1 MGTPVQ
7 AGEPE
12 AGEPELVAL
21 ARIAGQERAD
31 LPPDGIPVSLL
42 QDLME
47 HIGCDRITVTGMDS
61 TRQSAW
67 FRQALVHG
75 GEPEPP
81 DPPAVADALTAAQWA
96 HYWDTRS
103 CSYPDR
109 TGDRRRVTGVS
120 DFYSARQWRSTGMY
134 CDVYRPQGLEHMLT
148 VCLTGASAAPSASAA
163 PASAAP
169 GSAAP
174 GSADPGSQAGPSR
187 SVRIFL
193 SRGPGPDFS
202 RRDRA
207 LVQLLAPHLRQAYRD
222 AELRRRGEPPRLTRR
237 HWELLRL
244 VAAGNTNEQIARRLG
259 ISVGTVRKHL
269 EAIFMRLGV
278 SSRTAAVT
286 RAFPQQV
293 AV

>member
-21 ARIAGQERAD
+21 AKIAGQERAD

-47 HIGCDRITVTGMDS
+47 HISCDRITVTGMDS
-61 TRQSAW
+61 TRQTAW

-81 DPPAVADALTAAQWA
+81 DPPAVASALTAAQWA

-148 VCLTGASAAPSASAA
+148 VCLTGAGAA
-163 PASAAP
+163 
-169 GSAAP
+169 
-174 GSADPGSQAGPSR
+174 PGSQAGPGR
-187 SVRIFL
+187 SVRMFL
-193 SRGPGPDFS
+193 TRGPGPDFS

-207 LVQLLAPHLRQAYRD
+207 LIQLLAPHLRQAYRD
-222 AELRRRGEPPRLTRR
+222 AELRRHGQPPRLTRR

-244 VAAGNTNEQIARRLG
+244 VAAGHTNEHIARRLG

-269 EAIFMRLGV
+269 ETIFLRLGV

-286 RAFPQQV
+286 RAFPQQI

>member
-31 LPPDGIPVSLL
+31 LPSDGIPVSLL

-47 HIGCDRITVTGMDS
+47 HVSCDRISVTGMDS
-61 TRQSAW
+61 THESAW

-81 DPPAVADALTAAQWA
+81 DPPAVAGALTAAQWA
-96 HYWDTRS
+96 HYWGTRS

-148 VCLTGASAAPSASAA
+148 VCLTGASAAP
-163 PASAAP
+163 
-169 GSAAP
+169 
-174 GSADPGSQAGPSR
+174 GSQAGPGR
-187 SVRIFL
+187 SVRMFL
-193 SRGPGPDFS
+193 TRGPGPGFS
-202 RRDRA
+202 GRDRA
-207 LVQLLAPHLRQAYRD
+207 LIELLAPHLRQAYRD
-222 AELRRRGEPPRLTRR
+222 AELRRRGQPPRLTGR

-244 VAAGNTNEQIARRLG
+244 VAAGHTNEQIARRLG
-259 ISVGTVRKHL
+259 ISAGTVRKHL
-269 EAIFMRLGV
+269 ETIFMRLGV

-286 RAFPQQV
+286 RAFPPQI

>member
-47 HIGCDRITVTGMDS
+47 HISCDRITVTGMDS
-61 TRQSAW
+61 THQAAW

-148 VCLTGASAAPSASAA
+148 VCLTGASSAAGATAAPG
-163 PASAAP
+163 ASAAP
-169 GSAAP
+169 GS
-174 GSADPGSQAGPSR
+174 QAGPGR
-187 SVRIFL
+187 SVRMFL
-193 SRGPGPDFS
+193 TRGPGPDFS

-244 VAAGNTNEQIARRLG
+244 VAAGHTNEQIARRLG

-286 RAFPQQV
+286 RAFPQQA